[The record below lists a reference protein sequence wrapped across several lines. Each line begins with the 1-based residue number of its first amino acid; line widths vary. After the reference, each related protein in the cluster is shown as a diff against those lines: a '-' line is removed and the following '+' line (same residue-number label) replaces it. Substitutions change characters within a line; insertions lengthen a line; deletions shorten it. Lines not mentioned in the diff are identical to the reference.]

1 MTTGMRCADA
11 EGRRSGT
18 RTFRPYADA
27 SAAVLLLRPLCT
39 ALLRP
44 SAFGSRSLRSG
55 LPCSQCNQVRL
66 RMRSGDGQRP
76 CVCNAKVIQQSR
88 RALFEADCRAKSH
101 RFVSL
106 FLRPSPETQ
115 SSAQLIK
122 NAVQLGQKLHPAQR
136 CAGAAPVSAVMLSI
150 WLLNSC

>member
-106 FLRPSPETQ
+106 FLRPSPETE
-115 SSAQLIK
+115 QLST
-122 NAVQLGQKLHPAQR
+122 AHQKC
-136 CAGAAPVSAVMLSI
+136 CAAGSETASGAAMRRCCPGVSRHA
-150 WLLNSC
+150 LNMAS